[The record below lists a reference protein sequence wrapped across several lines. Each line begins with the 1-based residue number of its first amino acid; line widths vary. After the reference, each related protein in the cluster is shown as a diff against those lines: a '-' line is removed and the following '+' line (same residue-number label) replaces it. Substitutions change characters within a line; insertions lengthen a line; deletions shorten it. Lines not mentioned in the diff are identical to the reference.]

1 MKPFVKLELHSFH
14 PENSLRVSLKQDEDE
29 DDDDDLLDD
38 LLDVNDEGNLQTMRD
53 RAWKFSP
60 CLFVKVAS
68 SRGSFGSSPSR
79 MSFTWGDNYCYDY
92 DNYYHDNDNF
102 DHDNN
107 GFRTS
112 FTFDEYV
119 FNDFCQIRQAAMW
132 SFGSSDI
139 FEPLRQNKKQVFPQ
153 T

>member
-1 MKPFVKLELHSFH
+1 MS
-14 PENSLRVSLKQDEDE
+14 
-29 DDDDDLLDD
+29 
-38 LLDVNDEGNLQTMRD
+38 D

-79 MSFTWGDNYCYDY
+79 MSFTWGDNHCHD
-92 DNYYHDNDNF
+92 DNNYYHDDNNNYHDNDNY

-119 FNDFCQIRQAAMW
+119 FNDFCQIHQAAMW

-139 FEPLRQNKKQVFPQ
+139 FEPFRQNKKVFPQ